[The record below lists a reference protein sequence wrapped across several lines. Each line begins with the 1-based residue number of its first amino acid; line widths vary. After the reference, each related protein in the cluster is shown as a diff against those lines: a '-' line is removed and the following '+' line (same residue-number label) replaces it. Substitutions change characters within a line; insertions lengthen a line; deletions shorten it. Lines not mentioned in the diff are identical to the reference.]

1 MAAEPALADSRAG
14 RVLGRAGV
22 LLVGLIL
29 AETGLR
35 AFAALPTSVGRQLA
49 RFDVTL
55 TIYEP
60 YSQFGYRPR
69 PGASEPFP
77 NGTLA
82 HYNTQRY
89 RGPVVEPVKPPGT
102 FRIILLGGS
111 TAVGYGADDDAT
123 IDAHLRR
130 MLNARF
136 PGGCFEV
143 VNLALG
149 GYDSYQDYERMRVD
163 GTPLA
168 PDIVIVHSGI
178 NDVRNARF
186 PTLSDTAPDLR
197 TLLWQTQLSD
207 VRGRDGKYAPNF
219 WARVKHYSY
228 LARFP
233 GFARTLVGTRRN
245 LGTIQE
251 AHAYPAATEYF
262 ASNVKRTIDLSLGL
276 GAAVILSTP
285 PSAIPSRNR
294 PSDPVEKSYWIKDAH
309 TTEEY
314 RRVLSARMD
323 SIAAKYAAA
332 GRPVRHVSHHLQVS
346 EFLDDAHLLSS
357 GNRTVAQGLL
367 EVVTPYVRERPHS
380 GCAATARTPR

>member
-1 MAAEPALADSRAG
+1 MAAEPAAEYSRAG
-14 RVLGRAGV
+14 RVLSYVGA

-35 AFAALPTSVGRQLA
+35 AFTALPTNVGRRLA
-49 RFDVTL
+49 RFDLTL
-55 TIYEP
+55 TNYEP

-82 HYNTQRY
+82 HYNAQRY

-111 TAVGYGADDDAT
+111 TAVGYGTDDDAT

-163 GTPLA
+163 GAPLA
-168 PDIVIVHSGI
+168 PDVVIVHSGI

-186 PTLSDTAPDLR
+186 PTLSDTAPDPR
-197 TLLWQTQLSD
+197 TLLWQANLRD
-207 VRGRDGKYAPNF
+207 VRGRDGNYAPNL

-228 LARFP
+228 LARLP
-233 GFARTLVGTRRN
+233 GFARFLVGTRQN

-251 AHAYPAATEYF
+251 AHAYPAATHYF
-262 ASNVKRTIDLSLGL
+262 ESNVKRTIDLSLGL

-294 PSDPVEKSYWIKDAH
+294 PTDPVEKSYWIKDAS

-314 RRVLSARMD
+314 RRVLSAGMD
-323 SIAAKYAAA
+323 SIAAEYAAA
-332 GRPVRHVSHHLQVS
+332 GRPVRHVSHRLQLS

-357 GNRTVAQGLL
+357 GNRTVAEGLL
-367 EVVTPYVRERPHS
+367 EAVTPYVRERPHS
-380 GCAATARTPR
+380 GCVVAAGATR